1 MRRVAL
7 NAGFA
12 TLACA
17 AALLAGA
24 LRVRQD
30 ANPHHLPDDVLQFW
44 RDYQLAK
51 DADDEEGMDK
61 AVRRNQQRADRTL
74 NLLIDD
80 YSLTPDASMPDE
92 LRTLAFSLSRV
103 DGSQRYIDRVRFVL
117 ELPADWRPR
126 RSEGLNAQVAG
137 IELFNKAYESKNPAD
152 FEAAQAALTPV
163 LQRWTDLGDAEQAV
177 YCLDLLARCEEGRS
191 RPAEQAAFLQQL
203 VDWGGKLNYKDQTVA
218 KARLTL
224 EDLQKSGAATGA
236 AAGGAAAAEAKEPE
250 KEEAPAAGAALLKF
264 EAGSSP
270 VTLTLADDKGEKGVG
285 AVVLPGFATPDQY
298 LLWPQTV
305 VATGDP
311 DPDPFDTLRAVQL
324 KPFGQT
330 MYVQRDGSKFKFDT
344 DGDGKFDLT
353 TAPSSTPQRFE
364 LPGPAGKG
372 FYPLMLS
379 VPADREDMFGVST
392 NYAPQ
397 KDSARLRFA
406 AGGALQVEALGAPW
420 KIYDTNLTGV
430 YGDTAVKNWD
440 DGLTAYEVTLPH
452 TWWDTD
458 AVLVGKSKVAI
469 PWSTAMPVGE
479 DFYRAEIGGADG
491 RTLTLQKLALETGL
505 VKLDM
510 ATAVA
515 PTYLVLCGTGSL
527 EGAFFNVVP
536 AKKGGTVKVPAGSYT
551 IAGGRIESGK
561 KTSMKMARI
570 YQGTSGPIDVK
581 AGETTTLALGAPYK
595 LKLATTTQEGS
606 GVILGTSI
614 RIFGRG
620 GEEYALL
627 FDDPLQPD
635 VEVHGKANRKIVK
648 GDKMAKAGVEE
659 WQTNETKKDN
669 ALWFP
674 KSYVFELPAGE
685 TFQVRLTQEKQ
696 PLLGGPFDSDWTP

>member
-1 MRRVAL
+1 MPRVAL
-7 NAGFA
+7 TAGFA
-12 TLACA
+12 SLACA
-17 AALLAGA
+17 VALLAGA
-24 LRVRQD
+24 LRVAQD
-30 ANPHHLPDDVLQFW
+30 ANPHHLPEDVQQFW

-61 AVRRNQQRADRTL
+61 AVRRNHERADRTL

-80 YSLTPDASMPDE
+80 YSLRPDASMPDE
-92 LRTLAFSLSRV
+92 LRTLALCLSRV
-103 DGSQRYIDRVRFVL
+103 DGSQRFIDRVRFVL
-117 ELPADWRPR
+117 ELPADWRPK
-126 RSEGLNAQVAG
+126 RSEGLSAQLAG
-137 IELFNKAYESKNPAD
+137 LDLFNKALESKNPDD
-152 FEAAQAALTPV
+152 FAAAQTALAPV
-163 LQRWTDLGDAEQAV
+163 LQRWIDLGDAEQAV
-177 YCLDLLARCEEGRS
+177 FCLDVLARCEQERGRK
-191 RPAEQAAFLQQL
+191 PEQAAYLQQL
-203 VDWGGKLNYKDQTVA
+203 VEWGGKLAYKDQTVA

-224 EDLQKSGAATGA
+224 EDLGEVGA
-236 AAGGAAAAEAKEPE
+236 AAGTAGGDGAAPGGEPE
-250 KEEAPAAGAALLKF
+250 KPDEPPAAGAALLAF

-270 VTLTLADDKGEKGVG
+270 VTLTLDDDKGEKGVG
-285 AVVLPGFATPDQY
+285 AVVLPGFASPEQY
-298 LLWPQTV
+298 LLWPQSV
-305 VATGDP
+305 VITGDP

-330 MYVQRDGSKFKFDT
+330 MLVQRDGSKFKFDT
-344 DGDGKFDLT
+344 DGDGKYDLT

-364 LPGPAGKG
+364 LPGPGGKG

-379 VPADREDMFGVST
+379 VPADKEDIFGVAT

-397 KDSARLRFA
+397 KESARLRFA
-406 AGGALQVEALGAPW
+406 AGGALQVEALGSPW

-430 YGDTAVKNWD
+430 YGDAAVKNWD
-440 DGLTAYEVTLPH
+440 DGLTAYEVTQPH

-458 AVLVGKSKVAI
+458 AVLVGRNKLAL
-469 PWSTAMPVGE
+469 PWSTALPVGE

-505 VKLDM
+505 LKLDM

-515 PTYLVLCGTGSL
+515 PTYLVLCGTGPL

-536 AKKGGTVKVPAGSYT
+536 AKKGGTVKLPAGSYT

-561 KTSMKMARI
+561 KTSTKMVRV
-570 YQGTSGPIDVK
+570 YQGTSGPIEVK

-595 LKLATTTQEGS
+595 LKVATSTEEGA

-627 FDDPLQPD
+627 FDDPLQPE
-635 VEVHGKANRKIVK
+635 VEVHGKGNRKIVK
-648 GDKMAKAGVEE
+648 GDQMAKAGVEE
-659 WQTNETKKDN
+659 WQANETKKDN

-674 KSYVFELPAGE
+674 KNYVFELPAGE
-685 TFQVRLTQEKQ
+685 SFQVRLTQEKQ
-696 PLLGGPFDSDWTP
+696 PLLGGPFDSGWTP